1 MKTLKLI
8 GITIIQISVILFLFS
23 CNKIDSPDID
33 LGAGISIVSLEQDTT
48 SFKVEFIPD
57 STATSYEYA
66 IGTEGD
72 YEAFVNGTFT
82 DCVMVEG
89 NEKTV
94 VEFSDLDSQKEY
106 TVFARA
112 FNGKMAGGIAVLKV
126 RTDDNDFSAEVVF
139 VHQNSLSIRVNMT
152 SNYSYFRY
160 YLGTSQDRDAFLEGK
175 IGELVNGV
183 YDYTCVN
190 FFDLAS
196 ENKEYIFY
204 VIGYDRMDMPTKLY
218 EIPVT
223 LKEDV
228 ASAEFKIEHLDL
240 YRGTYR
246 IVPNDKCSKITC
258 VFGAKDEYDGISGNP
273 TGFKNDLVRWII
285 SWEGIPDVVNSFSAK
300 GEDLVFSFDDAS
312 FSRGEM
318 EAYFLMYD
326 ENFEPAGVK
335 RIIFSKPE
343 VDPDAPEA
351 KVDIKVLDITEKG
364 ATYIYTPD
372 ENTLGF
378 MYDTVEADWFD
389 DFSQTSEY
397 HSTYLHERM
406 FQAGKYWAYSGDLD
420 DNMQREFKEETG
432 ESNTRYYAAA
442 CPMNINGPGEGW
454 CELNMVEYTTK

>member
-66 IGTEGD
+66 IGTEED
-72 YEAFVNGTFT
+72 YEAFANGTFT

-89 NEKTV
+89 NEKAV
-94 VEFSDLDSQKEY
+94 VEFGDLESQKEY

-112 FNGKMAGGIAVLKV
+112 FNGKLAGGIAVLKV

-139 VHQNSLSIRVNMT
+139 AHQNSLSIRINMT
-152 SNYSYFRY
+152 SDYSSFRY
-160 YLGTSQDRDAFLEGK
+160 YLGTPDDKTSFLEET
-175 IGELVNGV
+175 IGDMVTGVNS
-183 YDYTCVN
+183 YTCVN
-190 FFDLAS
+190 YFDLNA
-196 ENKEYIFY
+196 ENYIFY
-204 VIGYDRMDMPTKLY
+204 LIGYDRKNMPTKMY
-218 EIPVT
+218 EIPIA
-223 LKEDV
+223 LKKDV
-228 ASAEFKIEHLDL
+228 PSAEFKIEYLDL
-240 YRGTYR
+240 YRGKYR
-246 IVPNDKCSKITC
+246 IVPNEKCSKITC
-258 VFGAKDEYDGISGNP
+258 ILGSKGEYDQTLKSSI
-273 TGFKNDLVRWII
+273 GFRNDLIRWIT
-285 SWEGIPDVVNSFSAK
+285 SWETLPHLVNSYTAK
-300 GEDLVFSFDDAS
+300 GEDLVFTFDDVN
-312 FSRGEM
+312 FSREEM

-372 ENTLGF
+372 KNTLGF

-432 ESNTRYYAAA
+432 ESNTRYYATA